1 MKPLFISV
9 FLLTTIAYTHAQQ
22 KNFLDQPYL
31 ETSARKDSLVTPDRL
46 YFSILLQESDTK
58 GRVSL
63 EELEQKMAQRL
74 TAIGIDLQKQLE
86 VADLSSDFR
95 KYFLRKQDILK
106 EKAFQLVVYTAAQA
120 GQALYELE
128 QIGISNINLFKTEYS
143 KMEELKLSLRAL
155 AVSRARQQAEVMTNA
170 LGQPLGKAIYISD
183 NEPMIYGNVQRGLQE
198 VVMTGM
204 ANTKEAYTPIA
215 SEFKKIRV
223 EAIVQLK
230 FLLE

>member
-1 MKPLFISV
+1 MKRFIIV
-9 FLLTTIAYTHAQQ
+9 FALLLVGNQILAQQ

-74 TAIGIDLQKQLE
+74 TTIGIDLQKQLE

-128 QIGISNINLFKTEYS
+128 QIGISNVNLFKTEYS
-143 KMEELKLSLRAL
+143 KMEELKLSLKAL
-155 AVSRARQQAEVMTNA
+155 AVSRARQQAVVMTTA
-170 LGQPLGKAIYISD
+170 LGQTLGKAIYISD
-183 NEPMIYGNVQRGLQE
+183 NEPMVYGNMQRDLQE

-204 ANTKEAYTPIA
+204 ASTKDAYTPIT

-223 EAIVQLK
+223 EASVQVK
-230 FLLE
+230 FSLE

>member
-1 MKPLFISV
+1 MKRILFPALMLMAS
-9 FLLTTIAYTHAQQ
+9 LLTFGQQ

-74 TAIGIDLQKQLE
+74 TAIGIDLQKQLQ
-86 VADLSSDFR
+86 VSDLSSEFR

-106 EKAFQLVVYTAAQA
+106 EKGFQLVVYSAAEA

-128 QIGISNINLFKTEYS
+128 QIGISNVTLFKTEYS
-143 KMEELKLSLRAL
+143 GMEALKLSLKAL
-155 AVSRARQQAEVMTNA
+155 AVSRAREQAEVMTTA
-170 LGQPLGKAIYISD
+170 LGQTLGKAIYISD
-183 NEPMIYGNVQRGLQE
+183 NEPIVFNAYEGRAAG

-204 ANTKEAYTPIA
+204 ANTKEGYTPIDA
-215 SEFKKIRV
+215 EFKKIR
-223 EAIVQLK
+223 
-230 FLLE
+230 

>member
-9 FLLTTIAYTHAQQ
+9 LLLSTIAYTYAQQ

-143 KMEELKLSLRAL
+143 KMDELKLSLKAI
-155 AVSRARQQAEVMTNA
+155 AVSRGMQQAKVMTSA
-170 LGQPLGKAIYISD
+170 LGQTLGKAIYISD
-183 NEPMIYGNVQRGLQE
+183 NEPMIYGNVQRDLQQ

-223 EAIVQLK
+223 EASVQLK